1 MSRDELRRALWAE
14 DTFVHFDNGLNSCIK
29 QVRAA
34 LGDTRTSPRYVETLV
49 RRGYR
54 FIAPVVIVPDADS
67 RARRSWLRV
76 LPVRLIDSD
85 PAHAALADGLSEEIV
100 AQFASAAPPEV
111 AVTASAGDA
120 GRDLPEP
127 PADFLLTTSLRTAG
141 ESARVTAQLL
151 DARTRCHVW
160 AGRFDALLTRPLD
173 AQASIAERIFH
184 DVILL
189 VAREDDEAD
198 HPGVSAAAR
207 PMVERG

>member
-14 DTFVHFDNGLNSCIK
+14 GTFVHFDNGLNSCIK

-34 LGDTRTSPRYVETLV
+34 LGDARTSPRYVETLV

-54 FIAPVVIVPDADS
+54 FIAPVVIVPDGDG
-67 RARRSWLRV
+67 RTRRSWLRV

-111 AVTASAGDA
+111 AVTASSGEA

-127 PADFLLTTSLRTAG
+127 PADFLLTASLRTAG
-141 ESARVTAQLL
+141 DCARVTAQLL

-160 AGRFDALLTRPLD
+160 AGRFDASLARPLD

-184 DVILL
+184 EVILL
-189 VAREDDEAD
+189 VARDDD
-198 HPGVSAAAR
+198 DGDQPGVSEPAR
-207 PMVERG
+207 PVLERG